1 MYNLAKVI
9 RNLILEFQYV
19 RFCYLM
25 MPKFI
30 ISCRFCYCQGFENKA
45 SVFLVKTQGVNF
57 NQFAYSNVIKLESE
71 LSIPKDRFV
80 NGVISQI
87 ANCVVFTLCRRTYPK
102 PK

>member
-19 RFCYLM
+19 CFYYLI
-25 MPKFI
+25 MPRFI

-57 NQFAYSNVIKLESE
+57 NQFAHSIKYVIKLESE

-80 NGVISQI
+80 NGAISQI
-87 ANCVVFTLCRRTYPK
+87 AK
-102 PK
+102 